1 MAYIVGRADIDIH
14 RRIDVREADQDS
26 LGLRIM
32 HSVLMMMMMIQK
44 GYYEY
49 EDDDEDDEDR

>member
-26 LGLRIM
+26 LGLRIL
-32 HSVLMMMMMIQK
+32 HSVLMMMMIQK
-44 GYYEY
+44 VYYEY